1 MLSIDKCELAENHL
15 RFLYGQSAPSDGLIA
30 IYTKRPHVVEF
41 FSVQAIRR
49 AAQVACEL
57 SEKRD
62 VYHLVNLVSPT
73 AAGEIRA
80 RHGRGT
86 EAELQSV
93 VAFVCEIDT
102 NTGGHRET
110 DYPTQDAALDA
121 LSAMPLRPSVVN
133 LSGRDDGGLH
143 VYWILKRPLCV
154 VESLTRQRIKAI
166 SRTWQAKLREE
177 LAPCRLDSTFDLVRV
192 LRVAGCRNH
201 KYEDVVTRP
210 LATEA
215 RHYCL
220 GEFARYVEPTERRRA
235 NSRSKEHLAG
245 DSARLERCRNYLELV
260 PDAISGQQGHN
271 KTFRAAC
278 ECFRFG
284 LSRLEAKNVMEW
296 FNQAKTPAKDKW
308 SETELG
314 HKLETAYKTVED
326 AGEFG
331 VRLER

>member
-1 MLSIDKCELAENHL
+1 ML
-15 RFLYGQSAPSDGLIA
+15 
-30 IYTKRPHVVEF
+30 
-41 FSVQAIRR
+41 RR

-62 VYHLVNLVSPT
+62 VYHLVNLVSP
-73 AAGEIRA
+73 AAVGEIRA

-86 EAELQSV
+86 ETELQSV

-102 NTGGHRET
+102 NAGEHRET
-110 DYPTQDAALDA
+110 DYPTQEAALDA

-154 VESLTRQRIKAI
+154 VDSLTRQRIKAI
-166 SRTWQAKLREE
+166 SKAWQTKLRKM

-192 LRVAGCRNH
+192 LRLAGCRNH
-201 KYEDVVTRP
+201 KYQDVVTRP
-210 LATEA
+210 LVVED

-220 GEFARYVEPTERRRA
+220 GEFARFVEPTYSRRA
-235 NSRSKEHLAG
+235 NARNKEPAAS
-245 DSARLERCRNYLELV
+245 DTSRLERCRNYLERV

-284 LSRLEAKNVMEW
+284 LSRLEAEGVMEW
-296 FNQAKTPAKDKW
+296 FNEAKTPAEDKW
-308 SETELG
+308 SEAELG
-314 HKLETAYKTVED
+314 HKLETAYKTIED